1 MILYSANTTQ
11 HSVGGQ
17 PIKPLTNYIVHP
29 MMKNCIML
37 HQYNLLYSVLFSF
50 VLFFTNSPFISF
62 CSSDCARSFLS
73 RVSLLRTGIITGKE
87 PSLPYL
93 SIIRLTVSDLSRLFG
108 TLVALNPS
116 DTSWSFLKCLK
127 GSSYR
132 SSTVSRSSFH
142 TVSDILGSCIEKAM
156 VI

>member
-1 MILYSANTTQ
+1 
-11 HSVGGQ
+11 
-17 PIKPLTNYIVHP
+17 
-29 MMKNCIML
+29 ML
-37 HQYNLLYSVLFSF
+37 KTCSTLHDVEFCVDFFKTGLAFRNSLMCSLVLALQFSF
-50 VLFFTNSPFISF
+50 VFFLGFLPGSSIIDTFISF

-142 TVSDILGSCIEKAM
+142 TVSDILGSFIDFM
-156 VI
+156 VS